1 MAKAAQ
7 EAWSQSYRTKISTS
21 IASTLLVIV
30 AAFVLIFSYIGY
42 YQDPEIIIALLGVY
56 PTPDP
61 STNSLL
67 YVLVAYLLC
76 NFFCTILLLLAR
88 PIYRYQ
94 FPYDLMAQAETAAL
108 LAREETAEALTP
120 EESAA
125 HFAARAASLRN
136 EALDLEKE
144 AAYLKAKNM
153 LHDAALLGDLPAME
167 HYARHCILSHLN
179 DSARYWLKK
188 CIATGEASKEA
199 EKMLLRLR
207 LHLNHRVA
215 YLRPEAAP
223 LTRNQKILR
232 VLKIIIT
239 VIWRILILVV
249 LLAIIAVAV
258 LLANNNFDLSV
269 LQDLPSAFS
278 QLFS

>member
-1 MAKAAQ
+1 
-7 EAWSQSYRTKISTS
+7 
-21 IASTLLVIV
+21 
-30 AAFVLIFSYIGY
+30 
-42 YQDPEIIIALLGVY
+42 
-56 PTPDP
+56 
-61 STNSLL
+61 
-67 YVLVAYLLC
+67 
-76 NFFCTILLLLAR
+76 
-88 PIYRYQ
+88 
-94 FPYDLMAQAETAAL
+94 
-108 LAREETAEALTP
+108 
-120 EESAA
+120 
-125 HFAARAASLRN
+125 
-136 EALDLEKE
+136 
-144 AAYLKAKNM
+144 
-153 LHDAALLGDLPAME
+153 ME